1 MEKIRDLLDVSKNDL
16 KIRENK
22 QGCFIENLTENY
34 VSDKHE
40 LFRII
45 TYGQKNRVTCATNMN
60 EHSSR
65 SHLIFLLSV
74 NQFNN
79 LESSS
84 KTSKLFLI
92 DLAGSEKISK
102 TGAEGKV
109 LEEAKKINLSLT
121 NLGKV
126 IKALS

>member
-1 MEKIRDLLDVSKNDL
+1 MND
-16 KIRENK
+16 K
-22 QGCFIENLTENY
+22 Q
-34 VSDKHE
+34 E
-40 LFRII
+40 LFKII
-45 TYGQKNRVTCATNMN
+45 LYGQKNRSTCSTNMN

-65 SHLIFLLSV
+65 SHLIFLLSI

>member
-1 MEKIRDLLDVSKNDL
+1 M
-16 KIRENK
+16 
-22 QGCFIENLTENY
+22 
-34 VSDKHE
+34 
-40 LFRII
+40 
-45 TYGQKNRVTCATNMN
+45 
-60 EHSSR
+60 
-65 SHLIFLLSV
+65 LSV
-74 NQFNN
+74 NQCNN
-79 LESSS
+79 LDNSS

-126 IKALS
+126 IKALSEKGEKAHVPYRDSKLTRILKDSLGGNSKTTLIVTCSPH

>member
-1 MEKIRDLLDVSKNDL
+1 M
-16 KIRENK
+16 
-22 QGCFIENLTENY
+22 TEVY

-40 LFRII
+40 LFKII
-45 TYGQKNRVTCATNMN
+45 IYGQKNRATCATNMN

-65 SHLIFLLSV
+65 SHLIFQLSV

-92 DLAGSEKISK
+92 DLAGS
-102 TGAEGKV
+102 
-109 LEEAKKINLSLT
+109 
-121 NLGKV
+121 
-126 IKALS
+126 

>member
-1 MEKIRDLLDVSKNDL
+1 M
-16 KIRENK
+16 
-22 QGCFIENLTENY
+22 
-34 VSDKHE
+34 
-40 LFRII
+40 
-45 TYGQKNRVTCATNMN
+45 
-60 EHSSR
+60 
-65 SHLIFLLSV
+65 IFLLSL

-79 LESSS
+79 QDSSS

-92 DLAGSEKISK
+92 DLAGSEKVSK

-126 IKALS
+126 IKHLAEKNNHIPYRDSKLTRVLKDSLGGNSKTTLIVTCSPHQMHLP

>member
-1 MEKIRDLLDVSKNDL
+1 MEKVRDLLDVSKSNL
-16 KIRENK
+16 RIREGK
-22 QGCFIENLTENY
+22 QGNYIENLTEVY
-34 VSDKHE
+34 VTEKLE

-45 TYGQKNRVTCATNMN
+45 SIGQKNRITCATNMN

-65 SHLIFLLSV
+65 SHLIFLLTL
-74 NQFNN
+74 NQTIMPDGA
-79 LESSS
+79 S